1 MSLGRKRCY
10 RLAQRLP
17 TEWRLY
23 VLSALWTRH
32 THLYR
37 YVVDDLSP
45 AILTD
50 QWRMLRWRHP
60 LLFFFYMI
68 PVITHS
74 HIGKKKLLRKRDEI
88 LLALLLVC
96 FSATHC
102 RFSSESVSYFFSS
115 VRRSALSFHL
125 LCKWITRWRHRNGW
139 MRISV
144 RRERN
149 VGTSNRPIWSPTTGR
164 ERERLFSWKI
174 SRVLQFSF
182 LATQSAF
189 FLSTP
194 TRQNGKREKSC
205 SSCWT
210 PRPLFRVARS
220 GHGTCSLLL

>member
-1 MSLGRKRCY
+1 MKYC
-10 RLAQRLP
+10 
-17 TEWRLY
+17 W
-23 VLSALWTRH
+23 H
-32 THLYR
+32 
-37 YVVDDLSP
+37 
-45 AILTD
+45 
-50 QWRMLRWRHP
+50 
-60 LLFFFYMI
+60 FC
-68 PVITHS
+68 
-74 HIGKKKLLRKRDEI
+74 
-88 LLALLLVC
+88 VC

-144 RRERN
+144 RR
-149 VGTSNRPIWSPTTGR
+149 GMSARPIARSDR
-164 ERERLFSWKI
+164 QRLAERERLFSWKI

-210 PRPLFRVARS
+210 PRPLFRVVRS
-220 GHGTCSLLL
+220 GHGTSSLMANCFDIIWLSSISHFFQRSVTQTHVWNFVTGDERKCHAILKNYRSNRVQLA